1 MKDYFGQDSSVLKN
15 KKLWLFDMDG
25 TIYNDDRIFDG
36 TLDLLQFIKQNGGKY
51 IFITNNSSKSVEDY
65 IGKVTKMGICADSD
79 NFFTST
85 QATVFYLKKN
95 HPGKKVYVQATRSCV
110 SELLKSGIDVTEEVD
125 ENADIVLVGFDRELT
140 TKKLE
145 NTCIMLGHDNVF
157 LATNPDFVCPV
168 SFGYVPDCGSICQM
182 LENATK
188 RKPTYI
194 GKPQPTMVNIARE
207 KFGYS
212 ADETVVIGDRLY
224 TDIAS
229 GVNAGVT
236 AICVLSGEVTVDDIK
251 RDSVKP
257 SLTFGSVKDIYQVLL
272 AYKNGEM

>member
-65 IGKVTKMGICADSD
+65 IDKVAKMGICADAD

-95 HPGKKVYVQATRSCV
+95 YPGKKVYVQATRSCV

-157 LATNPDFVCPV
+157 FATNPDFVCPV

-229 GVNAGVT
+229 GINAGVT

-272 AYKNGEM
+272 AYKNGEV

>member
-1 MKDYFGQDSSVLKN
+1 
-15 KKLWLFDMDG
+15 
-25 TIYNDDRIFDG
+25 
-36 TLDLLQFIKQNGGKY
+36 
-51 IFITNNSSKSVEDY
+51 
-65 IGKVTKMGICADSD
+65 
-79 NFFTST
+79 
-85 QATVFYLKKN
+85 
-95 HPGKKVYVQATRSCV
+95 
-110 SELLKSGIDVTEEVD
+110 
-125 ENADIVLVGFDRELT
+125 
-140 TKKLE
+140 
-145 NTCIMLGHDNVF
+145 
-157 LATNPDFVCPV
+157 
-168 SFGYVPDCGSICQM
+168 M

-229 GVNAGVT
+229 GINAGVT

-272 AYKNGEM
+272 AYKNGEV